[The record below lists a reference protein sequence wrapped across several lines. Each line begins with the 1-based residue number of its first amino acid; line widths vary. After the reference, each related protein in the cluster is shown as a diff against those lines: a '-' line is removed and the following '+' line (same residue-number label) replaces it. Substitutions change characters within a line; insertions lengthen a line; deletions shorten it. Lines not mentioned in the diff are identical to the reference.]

1 MNHNFYACLISYHF
15 SYGFFGVDLAV
26 WDLFISLMILTLVV
40 WYVLGFMI
48 FRSGFCFWGFI
59 YVWHFDICVMKL
71 LYTSLWFP
79 FLFFFSG
86 LLFSFFFIS
95 VFLCDIY
102 NIFFFGAKNDRN
114 FDWYYG
120 IIQVKTELRAT
131 QLGGTPAQQSDIP
144 RKRERRNWI
153 RPKEHE
159 TRQQLPSSY
168 QIRLVLPSCFGSF
181 LIIH

>member
-1 MNHNFYACLISYHF
+1 MNHNFYTSLISYHF

-40 WYVLGFMI
+40 WYELGFMI
-48 FRSGFCFWGFI
+48 FRYGFCFWGFI

-86 LLFSFFFIS
+86 LLLSFFFIS
-95 VFLCDIY
+95 VLLCDIY

-120 IIQVKTELRAT
+120 IIQVKTELRANSSRGNT
-131 QLGGTPAQQSDIP
+131 SPAKRYPQEK
-144 RKRERRNWI
+144 RKKKLNKAKRTWNQ
-153 RPKEHE
+153 
-159 TRQQLPSSY
+159 TTTTM
-168 QIRLVLPSCFGSF
+168 
-181 LIIH
+181 